1 MKKLLLILFCI
12 ISAFTIKAQ
21 DTINIPQSELEEF
34 FSALDTLEQQDSI
47 RSILIKDLE
56 FQIINYKTLAN
67 QDSTLL
73 LYHRQEIGL
82 LNDQIK
88 LYDDRLKVVDK
99 WYNKRWVG
107 TLIGV
112 VGTIAIIHVIDY
124 SLPQ

>member
-1 MKKLLLILFCI
+1 MKRILLTLVLGLGLLT
-12 ISAFTIKAQ
+12 ADAQ
-21 DTINIPQSELEEF
+21 DTIKIPQSELEEF
-34 FSALDTLEQQDSI
+34 FYALDTLEQQDSI
-47 RSILIKDLE
+47 KSILIKDLE
-56 FQIINYKTLAN
+56 FQVINYKALAN

-88 LYDDRLKVVDK
+88 LYNDRLKVVDK

-112 VGTIAIIHVIDY
+112 VGTIAIVHAIDY
-124 SLPQ
+124 TLPE

>member
-1 MKKLLLILFCI
+1 MKKLLLLLLCI
-12 ISAFTIKAQ
+12 VLAYTATAQ
-21 DTINIPQSELEEF
+21 DTISIPQSELEEF
-34 FSALDTLEQQDSI
+34 FYALDTLEQQDSI

-56 FQIINYKTLAN
+56 FQITNYKTLAN

-73 LYHRQEIGL
+73 LYHRKEIGL
-82 LNDQIK
+82 LNNQIK
-88 LYDDRLKVVDK
+88 LYDHRLKVVDK

-112 VGTIAIIHVIDY
+112 VGTIAIVHVIDY